1 MNSSPIPLPARDLR
15 QRDLVPPERLATCH
29 ALVIGVGA
37 IGRQVALQLAAL
49 GVSELTLVDHDTV
62 GVENLAPQG
71 YWAEEVG
78 IAKVAATAELCHRI
92 NPDLHLRAL
101 PERFRRSLA
110 PKLRTSRRL
119 VVFAGVDSIGTRR
132 LLWEALRNQAA
143 LFVDGR
149 MSAEVVRV
157 VTSPHLATDTV
168 YPATL
173 FAAEEAYAGSCTA
186 RSTIYAASIAA
197 GLMVGLFT
205 QWLRCLPVEPDLL
218 LNLLSLEL
226 TTSAAPV
233 V

>member
-1 MNSSPIPLPARDLR
+1 MNSSPSLPLARDLR

-78 IAKVAATAELCHRI
+78 IAKVRATAQLCHRI
-92 NPDLHLRAL
+92 NPDLYLQVL

-110 PKLRTSRRL
+110 PKLRTNRRL

-132 LLWEALRNQAA
+132 LVWEALRNQAA

-157 VTSPHLATDTV
+157 VTSPHPATDTV
-168 YPATL
+168 YPTTL
-173 FAAEEAYAGSCTA
+173 FAPEEAYAGPCTA

-197 GLMVGLFT
+197 GLMVGQFT
-205 QWLRCLPVEPDLL
+205 KWLRGLPVEPDVL
-218 LNLLSLEL
+218 LNLLALEL
-226 TTSAAPV
+226 TTSAASV